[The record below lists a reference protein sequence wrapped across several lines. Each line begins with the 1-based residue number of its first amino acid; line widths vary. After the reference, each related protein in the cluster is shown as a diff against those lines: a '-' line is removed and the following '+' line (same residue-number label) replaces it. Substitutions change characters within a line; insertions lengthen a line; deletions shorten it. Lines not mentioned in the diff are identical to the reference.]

1 MQFRQASSLALL
13 TLIMSVLP
21 ACDTSNGRM
30 TGRAQ
35 GSDPVVLDYPIAYV
49 QRALPVG
56 DDGGIAPDNVLDPA
70 AFHPGAQLVFKQRA
84 AALAAETIVTEGLFG
99 SDADGDGTPG
109 QTLYDVKDLS
119 VSYDGKK
126 LLFSM
131 RAPDIEGA
139 DEADQPTWNIW
150 RYHIDSK
157 VLEQIIPSET
167 IREYGHDLAPQYL
180 PDDRI
185 LFTSNRQQR
194 TRAILVDER
203 KPQYSGLDDSRRT
216 EAFNLHVLSEQGNEV
231 TIEQITFNASHD
243 LYPSLLD
250 TGEIVY
256 LRRDAMAGHDQLSLY
271 KVNPDGTAPQ
281 LLYGYHSQATGT
293 PHNNAPTEA
302 TFHKPRQ
309 LPDGRLLVLL
319 RPRESRHLGGT
330 IVAIDTDNYMDI
342 RRRTDGTEAGSL
354 AHEVLVRESVD
365 TRNIAVSAGGYY
377 HSIFPLNDGTNRLLA
392 SWSQCRLIDRDNRI
406 IPCPRTIAQPEN
418 VIDAPP
424 IFGLWVYDID
434 EGTQRPVKVPQ
445 EGVMFTDPVIFAEQA
460 IPSTRPTGRD
470 PALNE
475 LVSDELGVLHIR
487 SVYDLDGTDTTPDGL
502 AVMADPTRTPMDNAR
517 RARFIRL
524 VKHVPIPGD
533 DVRDVPNSAFG
544 RSPFMRDILGYVPI
558 EPDGSAKFLVPAD
571 VPFSL
576 DILDADGGRTFRR
589 HDIWL
594 NIKAGES
601 RECSG
606 CHTPTSQMP
615 HGRPDSPLTSIN
627 RGAIG
632 GQPFPGTHLLQDD
645 NDSPEPPEFEETMAE
660 YRARV
665 MGPREPTMDLMFND
679 DWTADT
685 QMAGEDISLRYFD
698 IAEALA
704 PDSNCEP
711 LDAAPP
717 AWTRPDKCDASTG
730 WTSKCRTTINYLAH
744 IQPLW
749 EADRRKCDETG
760 EKTADNTCTG
770 CHTRNGTEGPQVPAG
785 QLELTGEISP
795 DNTNFV
801 TSWVELLFR
810 DNRQILD
817 GGAVVDEV
825 RLVPTG
831 EPARDDDG
839 ELVLVNGEPVLEM
852 VEELIPLDRVPM
864 TPAGSRAVFGGSD
877 YFFRR
882 FVSGTYI
889 AEDEDRTVDHYD
901 MLTKAELKLIAEWL
915 DIGAQYYN
923 DPFDVPQN

>member
-1 MQFRQASSLALL
+1 MYFRQASSLALL
-13 TLIMSVLP
+13 TLILSAVP
-21 ACDTSNGRM
+21 ACDTSNGRS

-70 AFHPGAQLVFKQRA
+70 AFHPGAQLVFKERA
-84 AALAAETIVTEGLFG
+84 AALAAETIITAGVFG
-99 SDADGDGTPG
+99 SEADGDGTPG

-131 RAPDIEGA
+131 RAPEIEGA

-150 RYHIDSK
+150 RYHIDTQA
-157 VLEQIIPSET
+157 LEQVIPSET

-194 TRAILVDER
+194 TRAILVDEG
-203 KPQYSGLDDSRRT
+203 KSQYAGLDDPRRT
-216 EAFNLHVLSEQGNEV
+216 EAFNLHVLSEAGNEV

-243 LYPSLLD
+243 LYPTLLD
-250 TGEIVY
+250 TGEVVY

-281 LLYGYHSQATGT
+281 LLYGFHSQETGT
-293 PHNNAPTEA
+293 GQTAA
-302 TFHKPRQ
+302 TFHKPHQ

-330 IVAIDTDNYMDI
+330 IVAVDIENYMDI
-342 RRRTDGTEAGSL
+342 RRHTDGTEAGGL
-354 AHEVLVRESVD
+354 AHEVLVLESVD
-365 TRNIAVSAGGYY
+365 TRDGTASAGGYY
-377 HSIFPLNDGTNRLLA
+377 HSTFPLNDGTNRLLV
-392 SWSQCRLIDRDNRI
+392 SWSQCRLIDRDNSI
-406 IPCPRTIAQPEN
+406 TPCPRTIAQPEN
-418 VIDAPP
+418 VIEAPP

-434 EGTQRPVKVPQ
+434 EGTQRPVKVPK
-445 EGVMFTDPVIFAEQA
+445 EGVMFTDPVVFAEQA
-460 IPSTRPTGRD
+460 IPATRPTGRD
-470 PALNE
+470 PE
-475 LVSDELGVLHIR
+475 FDSLVLDELGVLHIR

-502 AVMADPTRTPMDNAR
+502 AAMANPERTPMDSEG

-524 VKHVPIPGD
+524 VKHVPIPD
-533 DVRDVPNSAFG
+533 DSVRDVPNSAFG
-544 RSPFMRDILGYVPI
+544 RAPFMRDILGYVPI

-571 VPFSL
+571 VPFTL

-601 RECSG
+601 RECGG

-615 HGRPDSPLTSIN
+615 HGRLDSPLASIN
-627 RGAIG
+627 PGAIG
-632 GQPFPGTHLLQDD
+632 GQPFPGTRLLQPK
-645 NDSPEPPEFEETMAE
+645 NDAPPVAPEFEETMAE

-665 MGPREPTMDLMFND
+665 MGPREPTMDLMFTD
-679 DWTADT
+679 DWTADP
-685 QMAGEDISLRYFD
+685 QMAISLRYSD
-698 IAEALA
+698 IETALA
-704 PDSNCEP
+704 PDSNCNP
-711 LDAAPP
+711 LNPAPP
-717 AWTRPDKCDASTG
+717 AWTPPTQCDAAG

-749 EADRRKCDETG
+749 EADRREYDETG
-760 EKTADNTCTG
+760 SPIDNTCTV
-770 CHTRNGTEGPQVPAG
+770 CHTRNGEDEPQLPAG
-785 QLELTGEISP
+785 QLELTSEISP

-801 TSWVELLFR
+801 TSYVELLFR

-825 RLVPTG
+825 RLVSTG
-831 EPARDDDG
+831 EQALDD
-839 ELVLVNGEPVLEM
+839 NGDPVFDDNGDPVYAI
-852 VEELIPLDRVPM
+852 VEELIPLERVPM
-864 TPAGSRAVFGGSD
+864 SPTGSRTSGGGSD
-877 YFFRR
+877 DFFER
-882 FVSGTYI
+882 FVSETFI
-889 AEDEDRTVDHYD
+889 TENEDRTVDHYH
-901 MLTKAELKLIAEWL
+901 MLSKAELKLIAEWL
-915 DIGAQYYN
+915 DIGGQYYN
-923 DPFDVPQN
+923 NPFDVPQN